1 MRIIAKF
8 WMVLCLCVFGAD
20 LHSRGFAGEIQ
31 ATEVMMES
39 QGLQAILLGQYLGPD
54 NASPL
59 SFTSQVDSQGLSFQY
74 SVAAGSTYQG
84 MPVSWNT
91 TGSFDSS
98 TGLWAWTTT
107 SSVGSLNLDLTGGG
121 GPFAGGDPPYFG
133 NLGLTLDIHLP
144 KTVVSDVTYT
154 QTATRTVSEG
164 TITVKDDLG
173 NVLSSGK
180 HTDQLILQGPDAGM
194 WMWDTGL
201 LTSALGKGDFQVLAN
216 GLTPQPGGGAGAFTL
231 TIASV
236 PEPSTLVLAGIAATL
251 GMGMGVFRGRIRLR
265 GRSTNPGQVV
275 RELA

>member
-1 MRIIAKF
+1 MLLISGV
-8 WMVLCLCVFGAD
+8 VLAGMQ
-20 LHSRGFAGEIQ
+20 SRGLAGEIQ

-54 NASPL
+54 SASTL
-59 SFTSQVDSQGLSFQY
+59 SFTSQVDSQGSSFQY
-74 SVAAGSTYQG
+74 SAASGSTYLG
-84 MPVSWNT
+84 MALSWDT
-91 TGSFDSS
+91 TGTFDSS

-133 NLGLTLDIHLP
+133 DLDILLDIHLP
-144 KTVVSDVTYT
+144 KTVVSDVTYA

-180 HTDQLILQGPDAGM
+180 HTDQLILQGPNAGM

-201 LTSALGKGDFQVLAN
+201 LTGALGKGDFQVIAN
-216 GLTPQPGGGAGAFTL
+216 GLAPQPGGGAGAFTL

-236 PEPSTLVLAGIAATL
+236 PEPSTLTLAGIAGVVGL
-251 GMGMGVFRGRIRLR
+251 GIAVAKRRIRSLD
-265 GRSTNPGQVV
+265 GQGA
-275 RELA
+275 RMRFGAR